1 MQGPIV
7 DIVLLLLLIL
17 FFGLQQRSRSQQIY
31 RFWFGG
37 WTAVVCSYALWELK
51 LTSPLAISF
60 QEALRYDLS
69 LAGLL
74 IFLVSFV
81 IHERQLKRTI
91 LECLYVGIPVVLVI
105 DAQAFVAVPRG
116 VTMAAVVLWELCG
129 IRAASRLVP
138 VGRVK
143 TRAALYTICVVF
155 CVGML
160 VYLSGRG
167 PVGDL
172 SDWSLSE
179 VALSTAVLYGGGMRK
194 RTFAV
199 YVGMAGFL
207 MWSAFYFTGILL
219 KHDPEPLRVFY
230 LFWNFPKYFVG
241 FAMILRVFEDAT
253 EEKTKLAEEF
263 RAMYAGYPYPVWI
276 YEAATGRVLSA
287 NTEAMR
293 GYGYSEEEFLRMR
306 VEDLETEPTESIEG
320 LLAPLQEGRRTMHL
334 HKDGRSVWV
343 HVTDRSIT
351 FQGSDAKMLV
361 ARDIT
366 DKVKLNRELSFRAH
380 HDVLTGL
387 PNRMLLADR
396 IQQCMV
402 RCDRENR
409 KGLLLMIDV
418 DHFKQINDTY
428 GHAFGDECLRLVA
441 ARLSSKIR
449 QIDTIARVGG
459 EEFAAIIGGLHQ
471 DSDAKIITDLLLGV
485 FETPLKMRD
494 CDVMVTVS
502 IGGAIYPDD
511 GLDGDTLM
519 RKADDALYAAKRFG
533 RNRAVMAA
541 TAFLPQEFAGNAG
554 DLDGATLV

>member
-1 MQGPIV
+1 
-7 DIVLLLLLIL
+7 
-17 FFGLQQRSRSQQIY
+17 
-31 RFWFGG
+31 
-37 WTAVVCSYALWELK
+37 
-51 LTSPLAISF
+51 
-60 QEALRYDLS
+60 
-69 LAGLL
+69 
-74 IFLVSFV
+74 
-81 IHERQLKRTI
+81 
-91 LECLYVGIPVVLVI
+91 
-105 DAQAFVAVPRG
+105 
-116 VTMAAVVLWELCG
+116 
-129 IRAASRLVP
+129 
-138 VGRVK
+138 
-143 TRAALYTICVVF
+143 
-155 CVGML
+155 
-160 VYLSGRG
+160 
-167 PVGDL
+167 
-172 SDWSLSE
+172 
-179 VALSTAVLYGGGMRK
+179 
-194 RTFAV
+194 
-199 YVGMAGFL
+199 
-207 MWSAFYFTGILL
+207 
-219 KHDPEPLRVFY
+219 
-230 LFWNFPKYFVG
+230 
-241 FAMILRVFEDAT
+241 
-253 EEKTKLAEEF
+253 
-263 RAMYAGYPYPVWI
+263 
-276 YEAATGRVLSA
+276 
-287 NTEAMR
+287 
-293 GYGYSEEEFLRMR
+293 
-306 VEDLETEPTESIEG
+306 
-320 LLAPLQEGRRTMHL
+320 
-334 HKDGRSVWV
+334 
-343 HVTDRSIT
+343 
-351 FQGSDAKMLV
+351 MLV

-541 TAFLPQEFAGNAG
+541 TAFLPQEFVGNAG

>member
-31 RFWFGG
+31 RYWFAG
-37 WTAVVCSYALWELK
+37 WTSIVLSYALWELK
-51 LTSPLAISF
+51 LTAPLLVSF

-74 IFLVSFV
+74 IFLLSFV
-81 IHERQLKRTI
+81 IDEKRIRRTV

-105 DAQAFVAVPRG
+105 DAQQFVAVDRRLT
-116 VTMAAVVLWELCG
+116 VAAVVLWELCG
-129 IRAASRLVP
+129 IRAAHKLVP
-138 VGRVK
+138 KGRVK
-143 TRAALYTICVVF
+143 TRAALFTICVAFGVA
-155 CVGML
+155 ML

-172 SDWSLSE
+172 SDWSLAE
-179 VALSTAVLYGGGMRK
+179 VALCTAVLYGGGIAK
-194 RTFAV
+194 RTFAI
-199 YVGMAGFL
+199 YVGIAGFL

-253 EEKTKLAEEF
+253 EEKAKLAEELSIF
-263 RAMYAGYPYPVWI
+263 IAGYPYPMWI
-276 YEAATGRVLSA
+276 YEPGSGRVLSA
-287 NTEAMR
+287 NTEAKNS
-293 GYGYSEEEFLRMR
+293 YGYSEEEFLQMR
-306 VEDLETEPTESIEG
+306 VHELEREPTENIEA
-320 LLAPLQEGRRTMHL
+320 LMAPLAEGRWTTHL
-334 HKDGRSVWV
+334 HKDGQVVWV
-343 HVTDRSIT
+343 HLTDRDVV
-351 FQGSDAKMLV
+351 FHGSPARMML
-361 ARDIT
+361 ARDVT

-387 PNRMLLADR
+387 PNRTLLADR

-402 RCDRENR
+402 RCDREDR
-409 KGLLLMIDV
+409 KGVLLMIDV
-418 DHFKQINDTY
+418 DYFKQINDTY

-471 DSDAKIITDLLLGV
+471 VSDAKIITELLLGV
-485 FETPLKMRD
+485 FETPLQLEDRE
-494 CDVMVTVS
+494 VMVTVS

-511 GLDGDTLM
+511 GVDGDTLM
-519 RKADDALYAAKRFG
+519 RKADDALYAAKRTG
-533 RNRAVMAA
+533 RNRTVMAE
-541 TAFLPQEFAGNAG
+541 TAFSSRDLLGNAG
-554 DLDGATLV
+554 EMDEVRLV